1 MLVSLRGYL
10 AVPGFVASC
19 IQFRLFIMHHIG
31 KLISDELMRQERTPA
46 WLASKI
52 GCDRTNAYKIL
63 KRARIDTVLLERISK
78 ALNHDFFLDLSH
90 HTSHCDKTAT
100 DCGY

>member
-1 MLVSLRGYL
+1 
-10 AVPGFVASC
+10 
-19 IQFRLFIMHHIG
+19 MHHIG
-31 KLISDELMRQERTPA
+31 KLISDELVRQERTPA

-63 KRARIDTVLLERISK
+63 KRASIDTFLLERISK

-90 HTSHCDKTAT
+90 HTSDCDKTAT
-100 DCGY
+100 NCGH